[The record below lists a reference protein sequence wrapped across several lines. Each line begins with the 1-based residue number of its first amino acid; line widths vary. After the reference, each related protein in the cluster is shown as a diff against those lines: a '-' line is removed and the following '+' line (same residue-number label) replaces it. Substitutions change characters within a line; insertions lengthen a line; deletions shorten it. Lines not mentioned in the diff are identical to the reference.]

1 MAKTDTTISYEQGWL
16 ESVAQ
21 SYPEEMREPFL
32 WLGLYVREKLHRNL
46 DALVEQARKY
56 GFQTDKT
63 NFSKILR
70 GKWNR
75 DSEGKETT
83 PCVKLKTFLSLVGTL
98 RDADNVAQLAG
109 KVPFIRTPTAELIWN
124 FVDAKRAPERV
135 NRFGVIIGETGTQ
148 KTATLKAIAR
158 DKPLS
163 CKWMESPENGSPR
176 EFIATLAEKYG
187 TSLYAPQP
195 MKRTKIFESVN
206 DSQTIIVENVQCL
219 VNPSRHNSIQ
229 AQQPVFNFLRRLQDE
244 KNPTIILTF
253 TPEFEKT
260 FSQGAL
266 AGYFEQFEGRAGGRD
281 NFLRL
286 PEFATDE
293 DILSIAEAFELKD
306 HEEHL
311 AYLRAIT
318 RERGRIRRLFEDL
331 QEAKMFHA
339 QGKRLTIDH
348 VRAARKED

>member
-16 ESVAQ
+16 ESVAK

-32 WLGLYVREKLHRNL
+32 WLALYVREKLHRNL

-56 GFQTDKT
+56 NFQTDKT

-75 DSEGKETT
+75 DASGAEIT
-83 PCVKLKTFLSLVGTL
+83 PCVKLKTFLALVGAL
-98 RDADNVAQLAG
+98 READDIAHLSG
-109 KVPFIRTPTAELIWN
+109 KVPFIKTPTAELIWN
-124 FVDAKRAPERV
+124 FVDAKRAPEAV
-135 NRFGVIIGETGTQ
+135 NRFGVIIGHTGTQ
-148 KTATLKAIAR
+148 KTATLKAYCR
-158 DKPLS
+158 QRPLS

-206 DSQTIIVENVQCL
+206 DQQTIVVENVQCL
-219 VNPSRHNSIQ
+219 VNPSRHNTIQ
-229 AQQPVFNFLRRLQDE
+229 SQQPVFNFLRRLQDE
-244 KNPTIILTF
+244 KNPTIVLTF
-253 TPEFEKT
+253 TPEFEST

-266 AGYFEQFEGRAGGRD
+266 AGYFEQFEGRAGGRE

-286 PEFATDE
+286 PDYATDE
-293 DILSIAEAFELKD
+293 DVLAIAETFGLKD
-306 HEEHL
+306 HEDHL
-311 AYLRAIT
+311 AYLRAIS

-331 QEAKMFHA
+331 QKAKMFHA
-339 QGKRLTIDH
+339 QGKTLTIDH